1 MRSIKLTTVL
11 VAASALLALA
21 PAAASASHGHADK
34 KPSRRSAEGCR
45 VTLQVAP
52 RLLYSGGKVT
62 ASGRLSCPGTGA
74 VEGQTVTLYQGSVVT
89 PGYSA
94 AGTAK
99 TEKTGAY
106 QIETTTPLTANSR
119 FYAVADGAQS
129 DYRSVKVAALVELKG
144 PAENVQLQA
153 GLRTGRRNRVTFT
166 GTVSPADV
174 GALVIL
180 QRQDALTGNEWHR
193 IGSGV
198 VTAGPSSS
206 VGVFSITHRFLVP
219 GDADIRVLLRS
230 PFRNAPTPSNFLT
243 YEISQAQNASLT
255 VKSSADPI
263 TFGQPVTISGVAA
276 GAANMPVTL
285 LARTAHQ
292 VGFAPVAE
300 VKTNG
305 TGGYEFP
312 AQSPIDNTFYEVK
325 GNGRTSAVLYEAV
338 RNVITAS
345 VLPPGL
351 SVEVGQT
358 LKFSGSVSPERAEH
372 VIYLERENALGTA
385 FHVEQV
391 STIQSGSVFLI
402 EHTVY
407 EAGTSVFRV
416 RIPGDPQNG
425 GGISQTFTIQI
436 TPASSAAAL
445 PPETPGNT
453 TLPPQGQV

>member
-1 MRSIKLTTVL
+1 MRSIKLTTVV

-21 PAAASASHGHADK
+21 PAAASARHRHADNR
-34 KPSRRSAEGCR
+34 PSRRSAAGCR

-52 RLLYSGGKVT
+52 RLVYAGGKVT
-62 ASGRLSCPGTGA
+62 ASGRLSCLGSGP
-74 VEGQTVTLYQGSVVT
+74 VEGQTVTLYQGSAVT
-89 PGYSA
+89 PGYSV
-94 AGTAK
+94 AGTAT
-99 TEKTGAY
+99 TEKTGFY
-106 QIETTTPLTANSR
+106 KIETAGALTTNSR

-129 DYRSVKVAALVELKG
+129 PYRSVKVAAQVELKG

-166 GTVSPADV
+166 GSVSPADV
-174 GALVIL
+174 GAVVIL

-198 VTAGPSSS
+198 VSATSDPA
-206 VGVFSITHRFLVP
+206 VGSFSITHRFLVP
-219 GDADIRVLLRS
+219 GDANIRVLLRS

-243 YEISQAQNASLT
+243 YQISQAQNASLT
-255 VKSSADPI
+255 IKSSADPI

-292 VGFAPVAE
+292 GGFGPVAE
-300 VKTNG
+300 TTTNG

-312 AQSPIDNTFYEVK
+312 AQSPVENTFYEVK

-345 VLPPGL
+345 VSPGL
-351 SVEVGQT
+351 SVQVGQT
-358 LKFSGSVSPERAEH
+358 LTFSGNVTPERVGH

-391 STIQSGSVFLI
+391 STIQTGSVFAI

-425 GGISQTFTIQI
+425 GGISQTFTVQI
-436 TPASSAAAL
+436 APASTASAL
-445 PPETPGNT
+445 TPEAPGNT
-453 TLPPQGQV
+453 TLPPEGQV